1 MAPLFWPTL
10 YVCMCICLCLSADIK
25 ASDAKSSRNFH
36 VACGRGSVLL
46 WRRCD
51 PLCTSGLRMTS
62 CFHIMPDSDKDTN
75 HLSMR
80 RPGEEDHALPG
91 WTTSRRGRDSPWK
104 SQSEWQRTDK
114 NGQSTSMLWPTLG
127 STTAK
132 EQNRT
137 IALFSNGE
145 IAHKERRRTV
155 EVRKDVGVERS

>member
-1 MAPLFWPTL
+1 MGFFKYLVNCKFTGNLQGKFFLNRSRFDRIMVMSLWLRFFGPP
-10 YVCMCICLCLSADIK
+10 CICLCLSADIK
-25 ASDAKSSRNFH
+25 ASDAQSSRNFH

-104 SQSEWQRTDK
+104 SQSE
-114 NGQSTSMLWPTLG
+114 
-127 STTAK
+127 
-132 EQNRT
+132 
-137 IALFSNGE
+137 
-145 IAHKERRRTV
+145 
-155 EVRKDVGVERS
+155 